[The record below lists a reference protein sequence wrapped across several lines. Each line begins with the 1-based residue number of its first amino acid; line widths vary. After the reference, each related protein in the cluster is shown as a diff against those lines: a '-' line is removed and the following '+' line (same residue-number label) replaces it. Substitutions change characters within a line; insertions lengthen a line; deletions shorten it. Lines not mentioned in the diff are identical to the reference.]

1 VRAPRK
7 VLKGLA
13 VASVVAAL
21 LPESA
26 TLAAEPPPVGQL
38 VAARIKTVRAWR
50 DPRKQAVGAE
60 ILALAGAGGPRDW
73 AATAIAL
80 ADAAAAAGPLDFVT
94 VDLQDINV
102 ADIAVP
108 ADYRR
113 LAIVYFGKTPPKS
126 PWEDDPFAVYPAS
139 KRTSRDDAARIAE
152 YERARTQMLARTRNA
167 DEVNREAAL
176 AVARSAGQPSWA
188 PPPGNDI
195 GAKPLHRR
203 EDLKVQGTVAPATL
217 AELHQCLR
225 RAQDQ
230 DAWGCDR

>member
-1 VRAPRK
+1 VSAIRK
-7 VLKGLA
+7 VLWA
-13 VASVVAAL
+13 VAAVAVPLA
-21 LPESA
+21 EGA
-26 TLAAEPPPVGQL
+26 TLAAEPPPIGQL

-94 VDLQDINV
+94 VDLQDANL
-102 ADIAVP
+102 ADIALP

-113 LAIVYFGKTPPKS
+113 LAIVYFGRTPPKS
-126 PWEDDPFAVYPAS
+126 PWEDDPFAAYPAS
-139 KRTSRDDAARIAE
+139 KRTSRDDAGRIAE
-152 YERARTQMLARTRNA
+152 YERARTQLLGRTRNA

-176 AVARSAGQPSWA
+176 AVARASGQPSWT

-225 RAQDQ
+225 SAAGQDT
-230 DAWGCDR
+230 WGCDR